1 MTTKKNRKISVRLND
16 VEEKKI
22 QKKAE
27 IVGLSIGQ
35 YMRFISLNTDIK
47 VNKIECPT
55 NDWQSIFKG
64 DS

>member
-55 NDWQSIFKG
+55 ND
-64 DS
+64 